1 MIGAGCGKLVI
12 FAETPI
18 DTIELDTDTGT
29 LLYIRRRT

>member
-18 DTIELDTDTGT
+18 DPIELDTE
-29 LLYIRRRT
+29 LLELHLILL

>member
-18 DTIELDTDTGT
+18 DPIELDTDTGT
-29 LLYIRRRT
+29 LL